1 MATLW
6 AASLCVSMSTASTT
20 CATDWWTTAYYPAY
34 RQAQMTPSEI
44 DFSVVTHVI
53 HFSVAPKPDGT
64 LDTDANGLSP
74 AYATD
79 LVAHAHAAHRQALL
93 CVGGANSQA
102 GFQGAT
108 SATNLPG
115 FVTRLVSFMTVNGY
129 DGLDLDWEPLTTA
142 DGPRFTS
149 LVNALR
155 PALDQAIPRPLLTAA
170 TATEPALFGSLQD
183 QFDQINVMTYDLA
196 GPYPGWITWFNAPIF
211 DGGTRFPSTG
221 ALLPSADGLLASFLA
236 KGVPSEKLA
245 LGIAF
250 YGQLWTHGTGTST
263 GGTLRPRQSWTTAPT
278 VTPVAYRQIQSDY
291 FQSAAYHY
299 DEAAQSAYLSLPG
312 ATDLQDVFLAYD
324 DERTCGAKVS
334 YARNHHL
341 GGVMIWELSHAYR
354 ANPPSGPKDP
364 LLAAV
369 QQALATPGATTVQL
383 RNGGVEF
390 SFAVAPLGT
399 YQVQWSD
406 DLTTNAWTPLTT
418 YSATTNGIV
427 RFTDVTVGTVTAP
440 RYYRIQTPP

>member
-1 MATLW
+1 MAAVGLGLGGPVSS
-6 AASLCVSMSTASTT
+6 AADL
-20 CATDWWTTAYYPAY
+20 WTTAYYPAY
-34 RQAQMTPSEI
+34 RQTQMPPAEI
-44 DFSVVTHVI
+44 DFNVVTHVI
-53 HFSVAPKPDGT
+53 HFSVVPKPDGT
-64 LDTDANGLSP
+64 LDTLANELSQVH
-74 AYATD
+74 AKD
-79 LVAHAHAAHRQALL
+79 LVAHARAARRHALL

-108 SATNLPG
+108 SAMNLPG
-115 FVTRLVSFMTVNGY
+115 FVRRLVELMNAGHY

-142 DGPRFTS
+142 DGPQYANLVKS
-149 LVNALR
+149 LRLALG
-155 PALDQAIPRPLLTAA
+155 PIGWGSLLTAA
-170 TATEPALFGSLQD
+170 TATEPALFGSLQG

-196 GPYPGWITWFNAPIF
+196 GPWPGWVTWFNAPIY
-211 DGGTRFPSTG
+211 DGGYRFPSTG
-221 ALLPSADGLLASFLA
+221 GLLPSADGMIGSFIA
-236 KGVPSEKLA
+236 KGVPASKLA

-250 YGQLWTHGTGTST
+250 YGQLWTHGTGTPT
-263 GGTLRPRQSWTTAPT
+263 GGTLRPRQAWSTTPT
-278 VTPVAYRQIQSDY
+278 VTAIAHRQIQTDY
-291 FQSAAYHY
+291 YQPAAYHY

-364 LLAAV
+364 LLAAIA
-369 QQALATPGATTVQL
+369 QALATPGATTAQL
-383 RNGGVEF
+383 KNDGVEF
-390 SFAVAPLGT
+390 SFAVAPLGI

-406 DLTTNAWTPLTT
+406 DLTSGVWKPLTT

-427 RFTDVTVGTVTAP
+427 RFTDATAATVTKP